1 MSSDAGIASDP
12 GRRSVGS
19 VMHRRRFARLLG
31 GAVLAPFWAC
41 RQSEPDRDAVGR
53 LLGLQPAERAWLDP
67 LTPTQL
73 QDLRAALEKPGGQAT
88 DRAVQLA
95 FTLVGSRSRTFAF
108 VGYPQVS
115 DRRSVCDG
123 LLAE

>member
-1 MSSDAGIASDP
+1 
-12 GRRSVGS
+12 
-19 VMHRRRFARLLG
+19 MHRRRFARLLG

-53 LLGLQPAERAWLDP
+53 LLGLHPAERTWLDP
-67 LTPTQL
+67 LTAAQL
-73 QDLRAALEKPGGQAT
+73 QDLRAALEKPGSQAP
-88 DRAVQLA
+88 DRAVHLA
-95 FTLVGSRSRTFAF
+95 FTLVGNRSRTFAF